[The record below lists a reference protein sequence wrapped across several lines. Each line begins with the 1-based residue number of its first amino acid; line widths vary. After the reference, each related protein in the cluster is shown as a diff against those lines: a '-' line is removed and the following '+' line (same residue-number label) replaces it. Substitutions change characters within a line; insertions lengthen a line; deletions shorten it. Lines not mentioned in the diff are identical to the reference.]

1 MEVRVGKTVS
11 VFIHMLSMDTANAT
25 LCCPNQAKIFSKLY
39 WKLGCN
45 RRELHFID
53 AQAQILDMT
62 DLILTRV
69 QPLTL
74 WSFLDASQSSSEP
87 ASTKRKSAILSRK
100 EGEREKKRG
109 NMNSSASSL
118 RCSRPQTPAPGL
130 LLSLHVASQIPH
142 LLRWLAF
149 GVLDT
154 FIKKTALP
162 ILGSYPWPCPRIPF
176 RIFCH
181 ITNIYYQRVHQ

>member
-11 VFIHMLSMDTANAT
+11 AFIHMLSMDTANST
-25 LCCPNQAKIFSKLY
+25 LCCPNQAKTFSKLY
-39 WKLGCN
+39 WKLGYN

-87 ASTKRKSAILSRK
+87 ASTQRKSAILSRT
-100 EGEREKKRG
+100 EGEREKKSE
-109 NMNSSASSL
+109 NLSSSASSL
-118 RCSRPQTPAPGL
+118 RCSRPQSPAPGL
-130 LLSLHVASQIPH
+130 LSSLHVASQIPH

-154 FIKKTALP
+154 FIKKNST
-162 ILGSYPWPCPRIPF
+162 SYPWQLPLALP
-176 RIFCH
+176 
-181 ITNIYYQRVHQ
+181 